1 MMTEA
6 HKYYGGAKVGDD
18 TFADIVAI
26 DDEIYDLLKMNGSD
40 QMTDVEIIN
49 KQTAQLT
56 DRLDRATAR
65 VEALVIE
72 RQSLGYDLHIN
83 ESKQAKARLSELAQ
97 ELSHL
102 HEEKDTLAGAIAELK
117 KRAADAMRVTER
129 ADASERCKRA
139 RELLIEIEACGPL
152 LDRVIEHPE
161 GGMYSPN
168 DPPLQSKVAALAG
181 DLLTELRALRLTDAT
196 FPRYRWDLST
206 KPDLTK
212 ALRDTV
218 RAGWPALS
226 GKIMPNTSASV
237 PFGERRYISID
248 FVKLLAVW
256 CAAVRADLTRY
267 ERANTEQSNA
277 AA

>member
-1 MMTEA
+1 MTEA

-117 KRAADAMRVTER
+117 KRAADAMRV
-129 ADASERCKRA
+129 
-139 RELLIEIEACGPL
+139 
-152 LDRVIEHPE
+152 
-161 GGMYSPN
+161 
-168 DPPLQSKVAALAG
+168 
-181 DLLTELRALRLTDAT
+181 
-196 FPRYRWDLST
+196 
-206 KPDLTK
+206 KP
-212 ALRDTV
+212 
-218 RAGWPALS
+218 
-226 GKIMPNTSASV
+226 SV
-237 PFGERRYISID
+237 PMQASGVSAP
-248 FVKLLAVW
+248 VN
-256 CAAVRADLTRY
+256 C
-267 ERANTEQSNA
+267 
-277 AA
+277 